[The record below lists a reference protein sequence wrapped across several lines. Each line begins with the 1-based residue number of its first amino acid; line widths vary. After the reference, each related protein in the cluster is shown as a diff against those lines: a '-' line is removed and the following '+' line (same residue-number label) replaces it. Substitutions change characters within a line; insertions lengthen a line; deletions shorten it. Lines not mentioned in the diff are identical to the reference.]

1 MPGAPLRR
9 SSVESD
15 AARRLLL
22 VADGLLSAG
31 SADDVVLVH
40 AIAADAYGPDQ
51 ASAPEERNAPGENLQ
66 AVGET
71 GYARATVVRHSLL
84 DEGLKEHFPHELQL
98 QPVVE
103 DAEAGDR
110 PRVRTVLRSVY
121 AVGEEGTAEEADCPV
136 AEGDRTVQ
144 PDAVARSGLDE
155 WRELVVDEAAQTYRA
170 KTHRPRLPLGEELL
184 PGGWRAEE
192 RDAPGLLDGHVDTK
206 DRCVLRTEE
215 PEDVARAIDNR
226 DVHPRAIAER
236 TPDGGTRAIRLPR
249 RLSKNTAHVRR
260 HEPAI
265 DRRRSCT
272 IYRWEEAVLPAHV
285 RQHRPLHTAE
295 VLGSEDGGWA
305 VPGHDLPDP
314 TQRVK

>member
-144 PDAVARSGLDE
+144 PDAVARSAL
-155 WRELVVDEAAQTYRA
+155 
-170 KTHRPRLPLGEELL
+170 
-184 PGGWRAEE
+184 
-192 RDAPGLLDGHVDTK
+192 
-206 DRCVLRTEE
+206 
-215 PEDVARAIDNR
+215 
-226 DVHPRAIAER
+226 
-236 TPDGGTRAIRLPR
+236 
-249 RLSKNTAHVRR
+249 
-260 HEPAI
+260 